1 MHEAKSKLSQLVE
14 AAALGEEVII
24 AKSGKPIVRLVPFQ
38 THTKREFGL
47 LKGKVKMSS
56 DFDSKEVNDEI
67 SEMFG
72 M

>member
-1 MHEAKSKLSQLVE
+1 MRSMSLQ
-14 AAALGEEVII
+14 INI
-24 AKSGKPIVRLVPFQ
+24 
-38 THTKREFGL
+38 KREFGL